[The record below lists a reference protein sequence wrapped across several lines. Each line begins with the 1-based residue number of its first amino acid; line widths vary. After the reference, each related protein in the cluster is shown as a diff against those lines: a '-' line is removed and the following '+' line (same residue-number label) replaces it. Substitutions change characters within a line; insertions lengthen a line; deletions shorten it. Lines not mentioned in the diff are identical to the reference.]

1 MDQPRKKPSTP
12 PMPPSSGRH
21 GHKGIQKDR
30 RRTHAS
36 KASRSRYIADMVLNI
51 SLLKAKKDNTKLEQ
65 TIFHSFMELGG
76 IYVKFLQL
84 IVLKTHFFTTL
95 TPREKMSVYDAVES
109 EPIDIDHLLTAELGQ
124 AYKNY
129 LSSVER
135 EPFACGS
142 FGQVYHAQLHDGRH
156 VIVKILR
163 PSLIRYVKG
172 DLRVIGMI
180 VRLLRN
186 RIRIATD
193 VNAFFKDFRD
203 VILRETNY
211 VLEAQNA
218 RYFYEYFK
226 DSSFIVIPWSYPELC
241 GKHVIVQDYVP
252 GLAMT
257 DLILAANS
265 GHDPAVFTQ
274 QQTGSVL
281 HSQMEHLGRELI
293 KSIFIADRIFGDPHP
308 GNIKLL
314 ANNQVAL
321 LDFGIAGFPP
331 ADRKAFMILMEDVV
345 EICKG
350 NFDAGT
356 TFINGIRFF
365 TPDLY
370 RAINSVSMLFRGG
383 EKTSSDIMQ
392 ELRNAAQKA
401 LETSS
406 KHADLDQLIRNGR
419 ISTIMNQVINDGN
432 KFSLNVV
439 MDPGTVVTIR
449 TADGYVSLLEEL
461 GMLET
466 HIPHVIEAAIK
477 ETNDHSAILKGRSE
491 TMDFEMAVN
500 VLGDWTQGLIESDP
514 MFFAPLIQKLRF
526 ATRNPTVQYQDQE
539 IKEDTVEPLTEENT
553 V

>member
-1 MDQPRKKPSTP
+1 MDQVRKPATP
-12 PMPPSSGRH
+12 PMPPSSRRSK
-21 GHKGIQKDR
+21 KGGKKDP

-36 KASRSRYIADMVLNI
+36 KTSRSRYIADMVLAI
-51 SLLKAKKDNTKLEQ
+51 SLLKARKDTTKLER
-65 TIFHSFMELGG
+65 TIFKSFMELGG

-84 IVLKTHFFTTL
+84 IVLKTRFFTTL
-95 TPREKMSVYDAVES
+95 TPSEKMSVYDAVEA
-109 EPIDIDHLLTAELGQ
+109 EPIDIDRIMTAELGP
-124 AYKNY
+124 AYRQY
-129 LSSVER
+129 IASVDR

-142 FGQVYHAQLHDGRH
+142 FGQVYHARLHDGRR

-172 DLRVIGMI
+172 DLRVIGM
-180 VRLLRN
+180 VVKLLRN
-186 RIRIATD
+186 RINIATD
-193 VNAFFKDFRD
+193 INSFYKDFKSI
-203 VILRETNY
+203 ILRETNY

-218 RYFYEYFK
+218 RYFHEYFR
-226 DSSFIVIPWSYPELC
+226 DSPSIVIPWSYPELC
-241 GKHVIVQDYVP
+241 GKHVIVQDYIP
-252 GLAMT
+252 GLPMT
-257 DLILAANS
+257 DLIMATNN
-265 GHDPAVFTQ
+265 GHDPIAYTQ
-274 QQTGSVL
+274 QQTGSELSV
-281 HSQMEHLGRELI
+281 QMEHLGRELI

-331 ADRKAFMILMEDVV
+331 IDRKAFMILMEDVV
-345 EICKG
+345 GICNG

-370 RAINSVSMLFRGG
+370 RAINSVSMLFHGG
-383 EKTSSDIMQ
+383 EKTSSEIMT
-392 ELRNAAQKA
+392 ELGNAAQKA

-406 KHADLDQLIRNGR
+406 KQADLDQLIKNGR

-432 KFSLNVV
+432 RFSLNVI
-439 MDPGTVVTIR
+439 MDQGTVVTIR
-449 TADGYVSLLEEL
+449 AADGYISLLEEL
-461 GMLET
+461 GMIET
-466 HIPHVIEAAIK
+466 HIPHVIEEAIR
-477 ETNDHSAILKGRSE
+477 ETNNSAAILKGRSE

-526 ATRNPTVQYQDQE
+526 ATASPAVQYVAEEQPLSPE
-539 IKEDTVEPLTEENT
+539 GVTKEDN
-553 V
+553 